1 MAAMWKAALRFA
13 REPATRDWTLPS
25 VDHVVFRSAKWMPQ
39 TKPHKALAWRAVTDA
54 AFGGKSTCRV
64 ENDGSSVVGE
74 IAQEGGFAAVQATL
88 TSVDGYVG
96 DHAGVSVSVR
106 TDGRKYAFNVTPES
120 LVPDD
125 LYQAFIALPNAIP
138 PPGALGKELEEGF
151 SELELGWERFLLS
164 GRGFVR
170 EEQRAFDTERL
181 VRVGFAVG
189 GRGAPPGPFRLDIA
203 EIKWLAEVAPESR

>member
-1 MAAMWKAALRFA
+1 
-13 REPATRDWTLPS
+13 
-25 VDHVVFRSAKWMPQ
+25 MPVASLQ
-39 TKPHKALAWRAVTDA
+39 
-54 AFGGKSTCRV
+54 
-64 ENDGSSVVGE
+64 
-74 IAQEGGFAAVQATL
+74 AQFVQL
-88 TSVDGYVG
+88 
-96 DHAGVSVSVR
+96 
-106 TDGRKYAFNVTPES
+106 AFNVTPES

-203 EIKWLAEVAPESR
+203 EIKWLAEVTPESR